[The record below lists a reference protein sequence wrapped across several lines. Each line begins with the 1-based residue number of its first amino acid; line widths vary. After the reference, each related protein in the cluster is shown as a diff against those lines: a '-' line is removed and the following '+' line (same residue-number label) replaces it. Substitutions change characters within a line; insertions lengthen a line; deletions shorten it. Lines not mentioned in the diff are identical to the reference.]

1 MDVKPK
7 DRKQETEYLRMA
19 LNMAELGVSYTQADL
34 ILKAVNEVQ
43 RKGGNFTISDGV
55 DLYTRWRKEWDNY
68 FEKQKKP

>member
-55 DLYTRWRKEWDNY
+55 DLHTKWKSEWDNY
-68 FEKQKKP
+68 FQQQKKP